1 MDAMEMLRTRRS
13 VRNYKDKP
21 LEPGIAEAI
30 ADAGRLAASGR
41 GVDPW
46 EFVLVTDP
54 VRRKK
59 LAGICDA
66 GKFIEQAPLCIVVLC
81 RDTKYYLEDGA
92 AATQNMLLA
101 ATALGLGS
109 CWVAGDKKHYAG
121 KVEEL
126 VCAPPDCKLISL
138 VAVGHAADDLPPRK
152 QRRPLAA
159 MIHHEKF

>member
-1 MDAMEMLRTRRS
+1 MDAMEVLKTRRS
-13 VRNYKDKP
+13 VRSYKDTP
-21 LEPGIAEAI
+21 VERSQIEAI
-30 ADAGRLAASGR
+30 VDAGRLAASGR

-54 VRRKK
+54 VKRKK

-81 RDTKYYLEDGA
+81 KDTKYFLEDGA
-92 AATQNMLLA
+92 AATQNILLA

-126 VCAPPDCKLISL
+126 VGAPEDCKLISL
-138 VAVGHAADDLPPRK
+138 VAVGHAADELPPRK
-152 QRRPLAA
+152 QRRALSE
-159 MIHHEKF
+159 MLHWEKF